1 MKRWAFALV
10 HAWPSITG
18 FVRILSRTP
27 PFAVRL
33 LKARF
38 AYFCGRGFGGPLT
51 TPDGFIIESPNEL
64 VSYWSFFVEREC
76 WDQEWVEELLA
87 TRAPVVLDVGA
98 NAGLFTHMVW
108 RLRPDVELV
117 VFEPLPRMA
126 KKITEWQKRTSAR
139 MTLHNVAAS
148 NFTGT
153 ADFFVAG
160 ENDTS
165 ASLGAVSAAH
175 HAIKVPVVA
184 LDSVV
189 PDKPICLMKIDV
201 EGFECQ
207 VLEGGRRTAANSRFI
222 IAEAHT
228 KEALSRVRQTLG
240 EEWSCK
246 RVGASD
252 FMFRRRKELA

>member
-1 MKRWAFALV
+1 MAL
-10 HAWPSITG
+10 
-18 FVRILSRTP
+18 RTP
-27 PFAVRL
+27 GFAMRL
-33 LKARF
+33 LKTRF
-38 AYFCGRGFGGPLT
+38 LYFCCRKFAGPMMS
-51 TPDGFIIESPNEL
+51 PDGFVIESPNEL

-76 WDQEWVEELLA
+76 WDKEWVRVLLA
-87 TRAPVVLDVGA
+87 LPRPVVLDVGA

-108 RLRPDVELV
+108 RLRSDAELV

-126 KKITEWQKRTSAR
+126 KKITDWQKRTNAR
-139 MTLHNVAAS
+139 VTLHNVAAS
-148 NFTGT
+148 NFSGT

-160 ENDTS
+160 DNDTS

-175 HAIKVPVVA
+175 QPIKVPVVTV
-184 LDSVV
+184 DSVV

-207 VLEGGRRTAANSRFI
+207 VLEGGRRTTANSRFI

-228 KEALSRVRQTLG
+228 KEALSNIQQMLG
-240 EEWSCK
+240 SEWSCK

-252 FMFRRRKELA
+252 FMFRRQKELG

>member
-1 MKRWAFALV
+1 MKKWVFAVV
-10 HAWPSITG
+10 HAWPSVIG
-18 FVRILSRTP
+18 FVRMMLRTP
-27 PFAVRL
+27 GFTLSL

-38 AYFCGRGFGGPLT
+38 VYFCCRKFAGPIT

-64 VSYWSFFVEREC
+64 VSYWSFFVEQEC
-76 WDQEWVEELLA
+76 WDREWVQCILKEK
-87 TRAPVVLDVGA
+87 APVVLDVGA

-108 RLRPDVELV
+108 RLRPDVELI

-126 KKITEWQKRTSAR
+126 KKIEAWQKRNNAR
-139 MTLHNVAAS
+139 MTLHNAAAS
-148 NFTGT
+148 NFRGT

-175 HAIKVPVVA
+175 HPIKVAVVT
-184 LDSVV
+184 LDEVV
-189 PDKPICLMKIDV
+189 PQKRISLMKIDV

-207 VLEGGRRTAANSRFI
+207 VLEGGQKTMANSAFI

-228 KEALSRVRQTLG
+228 NDALARIRQRLG
-240 EEWSCK
+240 GAWECK

-252 FMFRRRKELA
+252 FLFRKDNRGC